1 MIKLANILEEVT
13 KGFKIYCDLDSVL
26 VDFNKGYKDLTGDY
40 PPPADAPTDKVAFW
54 KPIDK
59 SGGDFWAN
67 LEWMKDGK
75 KLWNYIAPFN
85 PEILSSPSSSHTSV
99 EGKHRWMEEH
109 LPGVKLNL
117 VQSKEKQVMAEP
129 NAILIDDRED
139 ICKRWE
145 DAGGIAVHHTDAN
158 STIQKLQN
166 LGVK

>member
-1 MIKLANILEEVT
+1 MIKLSNLLEEI
-13 KGFKIYCDLDSVL
+13 KPGYKIYCDLDSVL
-26 VDFNKGYKDLTGDY
+26 VDFNQGYKDLTGHY
-40 PPPADAPTDKVAFW
+40 PPPADAEVDKAAFW

-67 LEWMKDGK
+67 LKWMKDGK
-75 KLWNYIAPFN
+75 TLWNYIAPFN

-117 VQSKEKQVMAEP
+117 VQSRQKQVMAEP

-145 DAGGIAVHHTDAN
+145 DVGGIAVHHTDAV
-158 STIQKLQN
+158 STIKKLQE
-166 LGVK
+166 LGIK